1 MEAMESEYS
10 ETIENMQ
17 EEFQQNIDTQSKKH
31 KNALQKQTLTSTST
45 TVEKD
50 QVIEETNSILQ
61 EEKLKSSDLETKLQ
75 VTQSK
80 L

>member
-17 EEFQQNIDTQSKKH
+17 EEFQQNIDTQTKKH

-50 QVIEETNSILQ
+50 QIIEETNSILQ
-61 EEKLKSSDLETKLQ
+61 EEKLRS
-75 VTQSK
+75 
-80 L
+80 

>member
-31 KNALQKQTLTSTST
+31 KNALHKQTLTSTST

-50 QVIEETNSILQ
+50 QVIEETNSIL
-61 EEKLKSSDLETKLQ
+61 
-75 VTQSK
+75 
-80 L
+80 